1 MNKYDLE
8 KIINLRHQL
17 HKHPE
22 ASNNE
27 FNTKKML
34 IDFLTNNTSLQI
46 VDKGKWF
53 YAVYLHGDK
62 SEKIAFR
69 ADFDAI
75 LMDEFLE
82 LDYGSVNEG
91 IAHKCGHDGHSAILA
106 ALAIEVEKIQPN
118 KDVFF
123 VFQHAEETGEGAF
136 ECKEVINEHNIDEI
150 YAFHNTSG
158 IAKKS
163 VMIKDGLM
171 NFASKGMIIELIG
184 IPTHASQPENGI
196 NPAVA
201 FSKIIEKIDNLS
213 NSNKYK
219 GLVLAT
225 IIQIDVGQEAFGIAA
240 SEGKLLLTIRAEYE
254 SELNELEREICEF
267 VKRIS
272 LDEKLE
278 CKISFKDEFPST
290 VNHKQSVEKVI
301 NVCNDLGLKVKNMSQ
316 GMRGSEDFG
325 YFLKETKG
333 ALFYVGNGINYPPL
347 HTKEYDCNEE
357 IIETVLDIFLSL
369 INYKGI

>member
-1 MNKYDLE
+1 MSRYDLK

-22 ASNNE
+22 VSNNE
-27 FNTKKML
+27 LNTKKIL
-34 IDFLTNNTSLQI
+34 IDFLANNTSLQI

-53 YAVYLHGDK
+53 YAFYLHGGK
-62 SEKIAFR
+62 SKKIAFR

-82 LDYGSVNEG
+82 LEYGSINEG

-136 ECKEVINEHNIDEI
+136 NCKEVINEHNIDEV

-158 IAKKS
+158 IAKNS
-163 VMIKDGLM
+163 VMIKNGLM

-201 FSKIIEKIDNLS
+201 FSKIIEKIDKLS
-213 NSNKYK
+213 SSNKYK

-240 SEGKLLLTIRAEYE
+240 SEGKLLLTIRAEDE

-272 LDEKLE
+272 LDQKLE
-278 CKISFKDEFPST
+278 YKISFKEEFPST
-290 VNHKQSVEKVI
+290 VNHKQSVKKVM
-301 NVCNDLGLKVKNMSQ
+301 NVCNDLGLKMINIAQ

-325 YFLKETKG
+325 YYLKETKG
-333 ALFYVGNGINYPPL
+333 ALFYVGNGMNYPPL
-347 HTKEYDCNEE
+347 HTKKYDFNDE

-369 INYKGI
+369 IDYEVI

>member
-53 YAVYLHGDK
+53 YTVYLHGGK

-69 ADFDAI
+69 ADLDAI

-82 LDYGSVNEG
+82 LDYGSVNKG

-106 ALAIEVEKIQPN
+106 ALAIEVEKNQPN

-123 VFQHAEETGEGAF
+123 VFQHAEETGEGAI

-158 IAKKS
+158 ITKKS

-171 NFASKGMIIELIG
+171 NFASKGMIIKLIG

-201 FSKIIEKIDNLS
+201 FSKIIERIDKLPS
-213 NSNKYK
+213 SDKYK

-254 SELNELEREICEF
+254 SELNELEREISEF

-290 VNHKQSVEKVI
+290 VNHKQSVEKVM
-301 NVCNDLGLKVKNMSQ
+301 NVCNDLGLKVINMSQ

-347 HTKEYDCNEE
+347 HTKEYDFNDE
-357 IIETVLDIFLSL
+357 IIETVLDIFLTL
-369 INYKGI
+369 IDYKGI